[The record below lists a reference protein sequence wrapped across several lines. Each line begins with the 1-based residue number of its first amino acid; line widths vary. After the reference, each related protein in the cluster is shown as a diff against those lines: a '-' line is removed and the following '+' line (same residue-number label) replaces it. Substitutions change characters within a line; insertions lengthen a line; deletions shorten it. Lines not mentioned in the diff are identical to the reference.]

1 MDAYLANAFGGAVV
15 IALGVLIQLLWQ
27 INSKLSVQGEK
38 LALIGAFVGIDGNG
52 LASRVAQLEENWNQD
67 REDELQ
73 SLRRRRASDLP

>member
-52 LASRVAQLEENWNQD
+52 LASRVATLEENWNQD

-73 SLRRRRASDLP
+73 SLRRRRAGDIP